1 MIKRSALFCSLLIL
15 AQVGCVYAQPA
26 QQLKITV
33 RDDRGAPIEDAE
45 VSVHFR
51 PYKGE
56 PEIVTKPTDEGGYV
70 EITGNAPLPPH
81 VFVRKEGF
89 YESRFEDVGVVT
101 PANAKSALASK
112 SLEVVLRKMLNPR
125 PLAAKDTEL
134 EIPVKGE
141 WLGYDL
147 ELGDWIKPHG
157 KGERSDL
164 LLRYENEFLGYTV
177 SDAKL
182 EEIRAIMK
190 RWSTKNGKEWTTEME
205 RNAHGKWS
213 GKLELKFP
221 GEKEGILPVPM
232 GSGYAAESLL
242 HLPHNAKEEGYKPRM
257 VWEQTMPSERIDQR
271 KGYFLRLR
279 VRERNGQILEA
290 NYAKIN
296 EEVQFDPRGKVTFTY
311 YFNPDVND
319 RNLEFDT
326 DENLLTLES
335 VGEQVRLP

>member
-15 AQVGCVYAQPA
+15 AQVGCVSAQPA

-89 YESRFEDVGVVT
+89 YESRLEKVGVVT
-101 PANAKSALASK
+101 PQNAKLPLATK
-112 SLEVVLRKMLNPR
+112 SLEMVLREALDPR
-125 PLAAKDTEL
+125 PLAAKDAEL
-134 EIPVKGE
+134 EIPVIGE
-141 WLGYDL
+141 WVGYDL
-147 ELGDWIKPHG
+147 ERGEWLEPYG
-157 KGERSDL
+157 KGERTDL
-164 LLRYENEFLGYTV
+164 LFRYENDFLGYNISEEGLEKV
-177 SDAKL
+177 RSRRAK
-182 EEIRAIMK
+182 K
-190 RWSTKNGKEWTTEME
+190 GQPWTTEME
-205 RNAHGKWS
+205 QNIYGNWS
-213 GKLELKFP
+213 GKLELEFP
-221 GEKEGILPVPM
+221 GKKEGILPVPM
-232 GSGYAAESLL
+232 GGGYVAESLL
-242 HLPHNAKEEGYKPRM
+242 HLPHNAEEAGYKPRM
-257 VWEQTMPSERIDQR
+257 IWEQTMPSQRIDQR

-326 DENLLTLES
+326 DKNLLTLES